1 MEKDFFEL
9 IAEIEPANEEAKKEA
24 RMRQDYLAKV
34 PGSLGELEEMSIK
47 IAGITGKP
55 YGNEVKKQAILL
67 MCADNGVCEEGVAS
81 APQSVTLMQ
90 TINFTRR
97 ITGVSSMAEYFG
109 IDLLVTDVG
118 VKMEIPKELYTDSML
133 TEEGAIPRKIVNR
146 RIADGTKNFVKEPA
160 MTREETIKA
169 LMIGIE
175 AAKAAKDAGVQLMG
189 VGEMGIGNTTTGS
202 AVLSALTG
210 ARAED
215 VTGRGGGLND
225 TGLAKKLAV
234 VNEGVNRYCMADPIE
249 KLANVG
255 GFDIAAMAGAYLGA
269 GIYKIPV
276 VIDGFISIVAA
287 CVAKELNPKVT
298 DYMFASHKSFERGYE
313 IAIQRMGL
321 KPMFELNMRLGEA
334 SGCPIAFKT
343 IEAACAAMN
352 HMKTLEEASIDAGYL
367 EEIRDGNLF

>member
-225 TGLAKKLAV
+225 AGLAKKLAV